1 MKGVLSGEPRFPPVV
16 REDWLQVPEGVE
28 LLPGGSVTSPQGFR
42 AAGVA
47 CGLKASGALDIGVLA
62 SDRPVVSALVDTVN
76 ALPAAPVVRN
86 RLLDTA
92 ALRAVVVN
100 AGSANA
106 ATGSPGIED
115 AHLMAGRAAAA
126 LGLEAS
132 EVAVCSTG
140 TIGDRLALDLV
151 LPGVDAAVAAMGP
164 AGGPDFGRAICTTDR
179 APKGGAFRVPLSGGE
194 VTLGIAAKGAGM
206 ISPHMA
212 TMLAYVATDAA
223 VAAADLRRLTA
234 AAAAGA
240 FNRISV
246 DGQMSPS
253 DTLLVFAN
261 GAGPPLEGADL
272 ERLGAA
278 LTAACRWTAIQM
290 VKDGEGA
297 DHVVRLTVRDAAD
310 EDEAEAVA
318 RAIGNSPL
326 VKTAAA
332 GRDPNWG
339 RIAQA
344 AGQAL
349 VGRGGPQAVLHVSVD
364 GRPVP
369 GAEAAEVLAKPEYDM
384 VVSLARGDASAT
396 LWWSDLTHAYVTLN
410 AEYHT

>member
-1 MKGVLSGEPRFPPVV
+1 M
-16 REDWLQVPEGVE
+16 PEGVE
-28 LLPGGSVTSPQGFR
+28 LLPGGSVTSTPGFR

-47 CGLKASGALDIGVLA
+47 CGLKRSGALDIGVLA
-62 SDRPVVSALVDTVN
+62 ADGPAVSALVDTAN

-86 RLLDTA
+86 RGLDTS

-106 ATGSPGIED
+106 ATGSPGVED

-126 LGLEAS
+126 LGLEPG

-151 LPGVDAAVAAMGP
+151 LPGVDAAAAALSP
-164 AGGPDFGRAICTTDR
+164 DGGRDFGAAICTTDR
-179 APKGGAFRVPLSGGE
+179 APKGGAFRVPLAAGE

-206 ISPHMA
+206 ISPGMA
-212 TMLAYVATDAA
+212 TMLAYVTIDAA
-223 VAAADLRRLTA
+223 VAPDDLRRLTA
-234 AAAAGA
+234 AAAATS

-253 DTLLVFAN
+253 DTLLVMAN
-261 GAGPPLEGADL
+261 GDGPALRGDDL

-278 LTAACRWTAIQM
+278 LAAVCRWAAVQM

-297 DHVVRLTVRDAAD
+297 EHAVRLTVREAADAA
-310 EDEAEAVA
+310 EAEAVA

-339 RIAQA
+339 RIAQS
-344 AGQAL
+344 AGHAL
-349 VGRGGPQAVLHVSVD
+349 AGREGPPALLRVTVD
-364 GRPVP
+364 GEEVP
-369 GAEAAEVLAKPEYDM
+369 GAGAAAVLERAEYDM
-384 VVSLARGDASAT
+384 EVSLGRGAASAV
-396 LWWSDLTHAYVTLN
+396 LWWCDLTHAYVTLN